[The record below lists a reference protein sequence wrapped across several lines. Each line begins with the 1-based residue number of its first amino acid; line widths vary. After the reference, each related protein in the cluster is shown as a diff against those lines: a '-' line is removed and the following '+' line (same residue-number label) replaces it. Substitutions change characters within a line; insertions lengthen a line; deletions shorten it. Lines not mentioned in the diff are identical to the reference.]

1 MYIAVTGSKNNKD
14 VYIYQS
20 FRKKDG
26 KSSSRIYK
34 KLGKYNAL
42 LEQFDGDADKLM
54 AWAKNEA
61 AKETELYNQ
70 RNGKVIVEFSQA
82 ACIPINETR
91 SFHAGYLFLQ
101 ELCTELR
108 LDNICRAI
116 KSRHKFKYNLHAI
129 LTDLVYARILSP
141 SSKLSSYSFCKTLL
155 EPPKYSLQDVYRA
168 LSVIAEESD
177 FIQSELYK
185 NSNFVH
191 PRNQKILYY
200 DCTNYYFEI
209 EEESGSKHYGKSKEN
224 RPNPIVTMG
233 LFMDADGIPLAFDIF
248 PGNQN
253 EQTTLKPLEKKIIRD
268 FDCSEFIFCSD
279 AGLGSTGNRE
289 FNSMGNR
296 AYVITHS
303 LKKMKKEN
311 RDIAMNPT
319 QFRKVGSKKFI
330 DIRELDETD
339 ENVFNS
345 IYYKEVPVVTGSMNE
360 TLIVTYSPKYKAYQ
374 QKIRSRQI
382 ERAKKIIDSPGKKR
396 KGKNQNDPNRFVKK
410 TSVTQD
416 GEIAENNVYEIDEEQ
431 IAREALYDGFYAV
444 ITNLE
449 GDVSEIIKIN
459 KQRWEIEENFRIMKT
474 EFEARPV
481 YVRRDDRIKAHFM
494 TCYISLL
501 IYRLLEKKI
510 GEHYTTEQII
520 ETLRSMKLTLLNT
533 ANGYVPSYTRT
544 EITDSLHKFFGFRTD
559 YEFIKKSTIRSI
571 IKQTKEIN
579 SSETKI

>member
-1 MYIAVTGSKNNKD
+1 MYITITGSKNNKD

-20 FRKKDG
+20 FRKENG
-26 KSSSRIYK
+26 RPSSRIYK

-42 LEQFDGDADKLM
+42 LEEFNGDKDKLM

-61 AKETELYNQ
+61 RKETDLYNQ
-70 RNGKVIVEFSQA
+70 QNGKVIVEFSQA
-82 ACIPINETR
+82 SCIPLNESR

-108 LDNICRAI
+108 LDNICRVI
-116 KSRHKFKYNLHAI
+116 KGRHKFKFDLHAI

-141 SSKLSSYSFCKTLL
+141 ASKLSSYSFCKTLL
-155 EPPKYSLQDVYRA
+155 EPPKYNLQDVYRA

-191 PRNQKILYY
+191 PRNQRILYY

-209 EEESGSKHYGKSKEN
+209 EEEDGARHYGKSKEH

-233 LFMDADGIPLAFDIF
+233 LFMDADGIPLVFDIF

-253 EQTTLKPLEKKIIRD
+253 EQTTLRPLEKKILQE
-268 FDCSEFIFCSD
+268 FNCSEFIFCSD
-279 AGLGSTGNRE
+279 AGLGSVNNRH
-289 FNSMGNR
+289 FNSFGNR
-296 AYVITHS
+296 AYIITHS
-303 LKKMKKEN
+303 LKRMKKED
-311 RDIAMNPT
+311 REIAMDPK
-319 QFRKVGSKKFI
+319 QFRKIGSADFV
-330 DIRELDETD
+330 DITTLDETD
-339 ENVFNS
+339 ESVFNS
-345 IYYKEVPVVTGSMNE
+345 IYYKEVPVVTGDMDE

-374 QKIRSRQI
+374 EKVRARQI
-382 ERAKKIIDSPGKKR
+382 ERTEKIIQSPGAKR
-396 KGKNQNDPNRFVKK
+396 KGKNQNDPMRFVKK
-410 TSVTQD
+410 TSVTED
-416 GEIAENNVYEIDEEQ
+416 GEIAEKKVYELDEEQ
-431 IAREALYDGFYAV
+431 IAKEKQYDGFYAV

-449 GDVSEIIKIN
+449 GDVDEIIKIN

-501 IYRLLEKKI
+501 LYRLLEQKLTKT
-510 GEHYTTEQII
+510 YTTEQLIA
-520 ETLRSMKLTLLNT
+520 TLRSMKRLSVAVQSCPVGLFLCNRGFQR
-533 ANGYVPSYTRT
+533 NFL
-544 EITDSLHKFFGFRTD
+544 LHK
-559 YEFIKKSTIRSI
+559 K
-571 IKQTKEIN
+571 N
-579 SSETKI
+579 P

>member
-14 VYIYQS
+14 IYVYQS

-26 KSSSRIYK
+26 RPSSRIYK
-34 KLGKYNAL
+34 KLGKYNTL
-42 LEQFDGDADKLM
+42 LKQFDGDEEKLM

-61 AKETELYNQ
+61 AKETALYNEST
-70 RNGKVIVEFSQA
+70 GKVTVAFSQA
-82 ACIPINETR
+82 ACIPVNEPR

-108 LDNICRAI
+108 LDNICRTI
-116 KSRHKFKYNLHAI
+116 KGRHRFKYDLHAI

-141 SSKLSSYSFCKTLL
+141 SSKLSSYHFCQTLL
-155 EPPKYSLQDVYRA
+155 EPPKYDLKDVYRA

-209 EEESGSKHYGKSKEN
+209 EEEKDFRRYGKSKEN

-253 EQTTLKPLEKKIIRD
+253 EQTTLKPLEQKILKD
-268 FDCSEFIFCSD
+268 FNCSEFIFCSD
-279 AGLGSTGNRE
+279 AGLGSSKNRE
-289 FNSMGNR
+289 FNSIGNR

-303 LKKMKKEN
+303 LKKMKQEE
-311 RDIAMNPT
+311 RDTAMNPT
-319 QFRKVGSKKFI
+319 RFRKVGSNSFV

-339 ENVFNS
+339 EEIFNS
-345 IYYKEVPVVTGSMNE
+345 IYYKEVPIVTGKMDE

-374 QKIRSRQI
+374 QKIRNSQI
-382 ERAKKIIDSPGKKR
+382 ERAEKVINSPCKKR
-396 KGKNQNDPNRFVKK
+396 KGKNQNDPMRFVKK
-410 TSVTQD
+410 TSATKD
-416 GEIAENNVYEIDEEQ
+416 GEIAEMDVYGLDEEQ
-431 IAREALYDGFYAV
+431 IAKEKFYDGFYAV

-449 GDVSEIIKIN
+449 GNVEDIININ
-459 KQRWEIEENFRIMKT
+459 RQRWEIEENFRIMKT

-501 IYRLLEKKI
+501 LYRLLEKKM
-510 GEHYTTEQII
+510 GSRYTTEQII
-520 ETLRSMKLTLLNT
+520 ETLRSMKMTLLNT

-544 EITDSLHKFFGFRTD
+544 EITDVLHKAFGFRTD
-559 YEFIKKSTIRSI
+559 YEFIKKSTMRSI
-571 IKQTKEIN
+571 IKQTKERN
-579 SSETKI
+579 HSV